1 MKQLDRLYRGLID
14 YRKQT
19 VGDYDCDTWRASIA
33 NANAQ
38 DDFVELE
45 RKICTVESDWIDEI
59 EKGLTFIEKAIRE
72 ERQFIRSNGEIV
84 PIEKVKR
91 VDKESVAHLARH
103 SDLLTRKPEEG
114 QDIIPDQLYTV
125 ERLSDFAVYENRFL
139 YMLLCY
145 LRDFITLRYDKI
157 VELTTTYNGSLF
169 LCKTLTH
176 RKQKLQCEI
185 KLTEKRKNDEYLREY
200 NEAKKEIARIDLL
213 LKAVIHYL
221 STPLME
227 EVGKTPMLK
236 PPITKTNVLKMNQ
249 NFKACMA
256 LYEYVTAY
264 TKPGYT
270 VEDVHKKINPFPEK
284 IADEFAEATSLLSFL
299 TYEHSLGIEDLL
311 REEYNKEEE
320 RRKEAEAQKLVEQ
333 IRNLKKRIR
342 ESGMSPEEYMLLL
355 EKRNRSLESD
365 SAQLVLAKQEIERL
379 NGEVQNLKENVAN
392 LEAEVLSLN
401 EQMEALREQY
411 EREIAEL
418 KEKHAKEIA
427 ELKEKHAKEIA
438 ELKEKH
444 AKEIADL
451 TARYENEIKELK
463 ESHAKEVAELKAKY
477 EGEIARIQK
486 ENEQAIQELKDS
498 HTEQINRLEE
508 RNQADRAEFEKTMN
522 AWQEEYTIKEEKMR
536 AEWALE
542 SSQWK
547 EKVREKNIELEN
559 AKQETANMLE
569 ERRLAEGRMNA
580 LRLEYG
586 LIHDESEFTSQVAFD
601 ELEHQYHTL
610 EKLFKR
616 EWGKV
621 KKDLRARIVWK
632 LFKKGEK
639 GEDEEES
646 ADETQES
653 PVSSVSAD
661 ETQASEQASEQAV
674 QTENSVTDSAEN
686 TENTDGVESA
696 EAQETIELDDADI
709 DAFMSE
715 EIEE

>member
-1 MKQLDRLYRGLID
+1 MNQLDRLYRGLID

-19 VGDYDCDTWRASIA
+19 VGDYDCDTWRESIA
-33 NANAQ
+33 NADAQ
-38 DDFVELE
+38 DDTIELE
-45 RKICTVESDWIDEI
+45 RKICTVENDWIDEI

-72 ERQFIRSNGEIV
+72 ERQFIRSNGEIL

-114 QDIIPDQLYTV
+114 EDIIPDQLYTV

-145 LRDFITLRYDKI
+145 LRDFITLRYNKI
-157 VELTTTYNGSLF
+157 LELTTTYNGSLSMN
-169 LCKTLTH
+169 KVIVH
-176 RKQKLQCEI
+176 RKQKLQFEV
-185 KLTEKRKNDEYLREY
+185 KLVEQRKNDAYLREY
-200 NEAKKEIARIDLL
+200 NEAKEAISRMDLL

-227 EVGKTPMLK
+227 EVCKSPMLK

-264 TKPGYT
+264 SKQGYT
-270 VEDVHKKINPFPEK
+270 VEEVHKKINPFPEK
-284 IADEFAEATSLLSFL
+284 IGDELAEATSLLSFL
-299 TYEHSLGIEDLL
+299 TYEHSLGIEDYL

-333 IRNLKKRIR
+333 IRNLKRRIR

-365 SAQLVLAKQEIERL
+365 SAQLIIAKQEIEHL
-379 NGEVQNLKENVAN
+379 KGEVENLQQNVAT

-401 EQMEALREQY
+401 EQIVALKEQHAREIAALKEEHARQMEELRADY
-411 EREIAEL
+411 EKKIADLTEKYEKRIADLTERYENTIAEL
-418 KEKHAKEIA
+418 KSAHEKAIA
-427 ELKEKHAKEIA
+427 ELTE
-438 ELKEKH
+438 
-444 AKEIADL
+444 
-451 TARYENEIKELK
+451 
-463 ESHAKEVAELKAKY
+463 KY
-477 EGEIARIQK
+477 EGEIERITT
-486 ENEQAIQELKDS
+486 EHAQAMQELKDA
-498 HTEQINRLEE
+498 HAEQVKTLEE
-508 RNQADRAEFEKTMN
+508 RNATDRAEFEKTMA

-542 SSQWK
+542 TSQWK
-547 EKVREKNIELEN
+547 EKVREKNIEVEN
-559 AKQETANMLE
+559 AHKETEDMLE
-569 ERRLAEGRMNA
+569 QRRLAEGRMNA

-586 LIHDESEFTSQVAFD
+586 LIKDETEFTSQVSFD
-601 ELEHQYHTL
+601 ELEHQYRTL

-621 KKDLRARIVWK
+621 KKDLRSRIVWK
-632 LFKKGEK
+632 LFKKGKNAEEEQTTD
-639 GEDEEES
+639 GAESVQDGVQDGAQESGVIPEESQTAETVTADNDVAELAAANGSEEQEAFANIDVEDIDVSALVDEE
-646 ADETQES
+646 
-653 PVSSVSAD
+653 
-661 ETQASEQASEQAV
+661 
-674 QTENSVTDSAEN
+674 
-686 TENTDGVESA
+686 
-696 EAQETIELDDADI
+696 
-709 DAFMSE
+709 
-715 EIEE
+715 